1 MTLFMQGD
9 PIFMGILTLILLI
22 TIALAVY
29 HGLGL
34 SKAQEVDMLVWKSK
48 IDLVKSVGLFGL
60 IFGIFSQL
68 LGLYGAFAAIH
79 EWGKVSPGILAAGIK
94 TSMIT
99 TIYGV
104 LIGLL
109 GYGLWFGLQSSL
121 RQKAHKL

>member
-1 MTLFMQGD
+1 MQGD
-9 PIFMGILTLILLI
+9 PLFMGILTLILLA
-22 TIALAVY
+22 TIALAIY
-29 HGLGL
+29 QGLAL
-34 SKAQEVDMLVWKSK
+34 SKAQEVDRLLWKSK

-79 EWGKVSPGILAAGIK
+79 EWGQVSPGILAAGLK

-104 LIGLL
+104 LIALI
-109 GYGLWFGLQSSL
+109 GYGLWFWLQSGL
-121 RQKAHKL
+121 RQKA